1 MPLSHLLQALGPE
14 VEDVQAIFRSVAR
27 KTPAMQTKLDKC
39 LNKWNQL
46 WSSSHVYIE
55 RLKCVEIVLTGLEE
69 ATTVV
74 SEFELKL
81 ASYEELPSNVE
92 ALQVVSFMNTSWQA
106 MDCLV
111 INCLP
116 FLYLAPMCA
125 HIVSVLTLSV
135 YVYLPPFN
143 SNHALYLPNDH
154 LFISVIFMLP
164 KNSIAIHM

>member
-1 MPLSHLLQALGPE
+1 MQLSMKSCCIMPLSLLVQALGPE

-92 ALQVVSFMNTSWQA
+92 ALQVVSFMNTSWQT
-106 MDCLV
+106 
-111 INCLP
+111 
-116 FLYLAPMCA
+116 
-125 HIVSVLTLSV
+125 TLSSMMIITMIV
-135 YVYLPPFN
+135 VHY
-143 SNHALYLPNDH
+143 HHRHHHHQLYWWDGLWTV
-154 LFISVIFMLP
+154 L
-164 KNSIAIHM
+164 

>member
-1 MPLSHLLQALGPE
+1 MQLNMKSCCIMPLSHLVQALGPE
-14 VEDVQAIFRSVAR
+14 VEDVQVIFRSVAR

-106 MDCLV
+106 MSSSSMMIIMTTMAHYCHYGF
-111 INCLP
+111 
-116 FLYLAPMCA
+116 FLGG
-125 HIVSVLTLSV
+125 HIYWWDGLWT
-135 YVYLPPFN
+135 
-143 SNHALYLPNDH
+143 AL
-154 LFISVIFMLP
+154 
-164 KNSIAIHM
+164 

>member
-1 MPLSHLLQALGPE
+1 MPLNMKACSIMASCHLVQALGPE
-14 VEDVQAIFRSVAR
+14 VEDVQATFRSVAR

-46 WSSSHVYIE
+46 WNSSHLYIE

-92 ALQVVSFMNTSWQA
+92 ALQVVSFMNTSCQ
-106 MDCLV
+106 V
-111 INCLP
+111 IIIIIL
-116 FLYLAPMCA
+116 LL
-125 HIVSVLTLSV
+125 LQRRWWWRLR
-135 YVYLPPFN
+135 
-143 SNHALYLPNDH
+143 
-154 LFISVIFMLP
+154 
-164 KNSIAIHM
+164 

>member
-1 MPLSHLLQALGPE
+1 MQLSMKSCCIIPLSHLVQALGPE

-106 MDCLV
+106 
-111 INCLP
+111 
-116 FLYLAPMCA
+116 
-125 HIVSVLTLSV
+125 LSSSLMMIIMTTMV
-135 YVYLPPFN
+135 HCCCRHHHYY
-143 SNHALYLPNDH
+143 Y
-154 LFISVIFMLP
+154 
-164 KNSIAIHM
+164 

>member
-1 MPLSHLLQALGPE
+1 MKSFCIMPLSHLVQALGPE

-106 MDCLV
+106 MLSSSMMIVTMAMVHC
-111 INCLP
+111 CHCHHYHHHHHHHYHYHHHHHHQ
-116 FLYLAPMCA
+116 LYWWDGLWT
-125 HIVSVLTLSV
+125 VL
-135 YVYLPPFN
+135 
-143 SNHALYLPNDH
+143 
-154 LFISVIFMLP
+154 
-164 KNSIAIHM
+164 

>member
-1 MPLSHLLQALGPE
+1 MQLSMKSCCIMPLSHLIQALGPE

-92 ALQVVSFMNTSWQA
+92 ALQVVSFMNTSWQVIVIDDDCNDDNGSLSLSLSSSTVLVGWI

-111 INCLP
+111 ISRLP
-116 FLYLAPMCA
+116 FF
-125 HIVSVLTLSV
+125 S
-135 YVYLPPFN
+135 
-143 SNHALYLPNDH
+143 
-154 LFISVIFMLP
+154 LFL
-164 KNSIAIHM
+164 

>member
-1 MPLSHLLQALGPE
+1 
-14 VEDVQAIFRSVAR
+14 
-27 KTPAMQTKLDKC
+27 MQTKLDKC

-106 MDCLV
+106 MSSSSIMIIKMTMVHC
-111 INCLP
+111 CHCRHHHHHHHHHHHQ
-116 FLYLAPMCA
+116 LY
-125 HIVSVLTLSV
+125 
-135 YVYLPPFN
+135 
-143 SNHALYLPNDH
+143 
-154 LFISVIFMLP
+154 
-164 KNSIAIHM
+164 

>member
-1 MPLSHLLQALGPE
+1 MPLSLLVQALGPE

-106 MDCLV
+106 TLSSMMIITMMVVVIITTTTTNFAGGMDYGLSCNKLSS
-111 INCLP
+111 I
-116 FLYLAPMCA
+116 FLFAPMSA
-125 HIVSVLTLSV
+125 HICISIDTFCLCLSF
-135 YVYLPPFN
+135 P
-143 SNHALYLPNDH
+143 
-154 LFISVIFMLP
+154 I
-164 KNSIAIHM
+164 